1 MLEVATL
8 VIDEETMLVR
18 EGAVLVVE
26 EILALDRVAGGSQLP
41 N

>member
-1 MLEVATL
+1 MLEVAIL

-26 EILALDRVAGGSQLP
+26 ILALDRVARGSQLP